1 MINVEFTDHA
11 LYKISLL
18 KAHGFEI
25 TETSVAEIIDYPDKI
40 EEGFEGRL
48 IAQKVIDA
56 QHVLRVVFET
66 KKNKV
71 LVVTLYPGRRI
82 RYEKNKI

>member
-11 LYKISLL
+11 LYKINLL

-25 TETSVAEIIDYPDKI
+25 TETNIAEIIDYPDKI
-40 EEGFEGRL
+40 EEGFGGRL

-66 KKNKV
+66 KQNKV
-71 LVVTLYPGRRI
+71 LVITLYPGRRI

>member
-1 MINVEFTDHA
+1 MVKVEFTDHA
-11 LYKISLL
+11 LYKIRLL
-18 KAHGFEI
+18 RAHGFEI
-25 TETSVAEIIDYPDKI
+25 TETSIAEIINYPDNI

-66 KKNKV
+66 TQNKV
-71 LVVTLYPGRRI
+71 LVITLYPGRRI